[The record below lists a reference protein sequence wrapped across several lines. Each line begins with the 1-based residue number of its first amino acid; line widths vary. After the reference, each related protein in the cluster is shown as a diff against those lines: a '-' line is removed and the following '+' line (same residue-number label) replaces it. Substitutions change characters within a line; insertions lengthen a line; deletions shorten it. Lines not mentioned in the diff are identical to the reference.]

1 MDESIHT
8 PVLLQSVTEFLRIQP
23 AGVYVDCTLGLG
35 GHTEAIAAVIG
46 PAGKVIGI
54 DRDQEALELARGRL
68 KRFGSAIEYVH
79 ANFADL
85 ETILGERELRHVDGI
100 LMDIGLSS
108 YQLSRPER
116 GFAFSREGPLDMR
129 MDQDTKLTAAEVV
142 NQYPEAEIAGIIR
155 RFGEEKFSK
164 RVAAAVVKCR
174 EQTKIESTTQLAA
187 VVSGAIPLRFHS
199 RKIHPATR
207 TFQALRI
214 FVNGELENL
223 SNALSTAIKFLK
235 PGGRLVVI
243 AFHSLEDRIVKQK
256 FRKSAGGCI
265 CPPSFPVCRCDNKP
279 IVKILTKRP
288 LTAAADEVARNPRSR
303 SAKMRVCEKI

>member
-8 PVLLQSVTEFLRIQP
+8 PVLLQLVIDFLRIQP

-35 GHTEAIAAVIG
+35 GHTEAIAEIMG
-46 PAGKVIGI
+46 PEGKVIGI
-54 DRDQEALELARGRL
+54 DRDEEALELARGRL

-79 ANFADL
+79 GNFTEL
-85 ETILGERELRHVDGI
+85 ERILVERELDDVDGI

-108 YQLSRPER
+108 YQLSVPER
-116 GFAFSREGPLDMR
+116 GFAFSVEGPLDMR
-129 MDQDTKLTAAEVV
+129 MDQRDELTAAAVV
-142 NQYPEAEIAGIIR
+142 NEYPEDEIARIIW

-164 RVAAAVVKCR
+164 RVAAAVVKYR
-174 EQTKIESTTQLAA
+174 EKTKIESTTQLAA
-187 VVSGAIPLRFHS
+187 VVSGAIPPRFHS

-223 SNALSTAIKFLK
+223 SNALSDAIKFLK

-243 AFHSLEDRIVKQK
+243 AFHSLEDRIVKQM

-265 CPPSFPVCRCDNKP
+265 CPPSFPVCRCDNKS
-279 IVKILTKRP
+279 IVRVLTKRP
-288 LTAAADEVARNPRSR
+288 VTADAGEVSRNPHSR